1 MLSFYALIATGCPM
15 RQIRKSFMW
24 ALERLKSF
32 GVLEMEGGFCALKS
46 DFVIGSID
54 ISQSKKVFL
63 KSFNPIHTQDWIV
76 QGGVRLKKGD
86 VILAKIHIVKGA
98 KKSHKI
104 FRKRTNARYIT
115 TLFSPRTHIIA
126 IIMMNKGRYKAFVLN
141 NSMENVFVDLNVSQ
155 KSLKALP
162 KNCVVKIE
170 LQSKNIT
177 EVLGVLD
184 SAHIDEKIVLGYYDR
199 QEEFSDESLKMADSF
214 GQVVE
219 ANMYPTREDLRHLPF
234 CVIDPIDA
242 RDHDDAVYFN
252 PKTRTLYVAIA
263 DVSEYVSMNS
273 VLDDEVRKRGFSIY
287 FPHKVVPMLPF
298 ALSAHI
304 CSLLPNK
311 DRLAMVWQIAL
322 DENAQV
328 IESRLFEAIIK
339 SHANVSYEQINQWIN
354 HPRSRH
360 TIPKSITQWLKAYI
374 PYVQKHRENRLR
386 YGYEFNHQE
395 IILELDENAF
405 VCGWHKHKQTF
416 AHSIIEESM
425 LLANTQSA
433 KMLQVYTPKALFRIH
448 PPPKKERI
456 NMLMWE
462 LESLGFEVPDSK
474 NLHALI
480 TYLQAQSHNEYL
492 RDLLDSAIIRSFA
505 KATYSTTNVGHFGLG
520 FESYTH
526 FTSPIRRYSDVIVH
540 RILKAI
546 LYQGK
551 NLSFLLESLGGVAED
566 LNAKEKQISHIEQ
579 YFYHLKMLR
588 YATYLLE
595 QDLKPIVCQALVID
609 EVSYCVALDII
620 PEVKILL
627 PHSLEKFTLVSVEI
641 VNVDMIKGIIYGEI
655 RSNNLQ
661 DSVKQKGFYV

>member
-15 RQIRKSFMW
+15 RQIHKSFIW

-32 GVLEMEGGFCALKS
+32 GVLEIKGDFCTLKS

-54 ISQSKKVFL
+54 ISRSKKVFL
-63 KSFNPIHTQDWIV
+63 KSFNPAHTRDWVV
-76 QGGVRLKKGD
+76 QGGFGLKKGD
-86 VILAKIHIVKGA
+86 VILAKINTAKGV
-98 KKSHKI
+98 KSHKTTK
-104 FRKRTNARYIT
+104 KRTNARYIT
-115 TLFSPRTHIIA
+115 TLFSPQTHIIA
-126 IIMMNKGRYKAFVLN
+126 LIVMNKGRYKAFALS
-141 NSMENVFVDLNVSQ
+141 NSMENVLVDVNVSQ
-155 KSLKALP
+155 KSLKVLP
-162 KNCVVKIE
+162 KNCVVKLE

-184 SAHIDEKIVLGYYDR
+184 DAHIDEKIVLGYYDK
-199 QEEFSDESLKMADSF
+199 QEAFSEEALKMADSF

-219 ANMYPTREDLRHLPF
+219 ASMYPSREDLRHLPF

-242 RDHDDAVYFN
+242 KDHDDAIYFDS
-252 PKTRTLYVAIA
+252 KTRTLYVAIA
-263 DVSEYVSMNS
+263 DVSEYVSINS
-273 VLDDEVRKRGFSIY
+273 VLDNEARKRGFSIY

-304 CSLLPNK
+304 CSLLPNE
-311 DRLAMVWQIAL
+311 DRLAMVWQITL

-339 SHANVSYEQINQWIN
+339 SYANVSYEQVNQWLN
-354 HPRSRH
+354 HPRSKH

-374 PYVQKHRENRLR
+374 PYVQKYKENRLC

-395 IILELDENAF
+395 IILELNQDAF

-433 KMLQVYTPKALFRIH
+433 KMLQSHTPKALFRIH
-448 PPPKKERI
+448 PPPKEERI
-456 NMLMWE
+456 RMLMWE
-462 LESLGFEVPDSK
+462 LENLGFEVPDSK
-474 NLHALI
+474 NLHTLI
-480 TYLQAQSHNEYL
+480 THLQTQSHNETL

-526 FTSPIRRYSDVIVH
+526 FTSPIRRYSDLVVH

-546 LYQGK
+546 LHQEK
-551 NLSFLLESLGGVAED
+551 NLTFLLESLNGIAED
-566 LNAKEKQISHIEQ
+566 LNVKEKQISHIEQ

-588 YATYLLE
+588 YATFLLE
-595 QDLKPIVCQALVID
+595 QDSKPLMCQALVID
-609 EVSYCVALDII
+609 EISHCVALDII
-620 PEVKILL
+620 PEAKILL
-627 PHSLEKFTLVSVEI
+627 PQSLEKFTLVSVEI
-641 VNVDMIKGIIYGEI
+641 VNVDRVRGIIYGEI
-655 RSNNLQ
+655 RLTNKG
-661 DSVKQKGFYV
+661 DSVKQKDFYV